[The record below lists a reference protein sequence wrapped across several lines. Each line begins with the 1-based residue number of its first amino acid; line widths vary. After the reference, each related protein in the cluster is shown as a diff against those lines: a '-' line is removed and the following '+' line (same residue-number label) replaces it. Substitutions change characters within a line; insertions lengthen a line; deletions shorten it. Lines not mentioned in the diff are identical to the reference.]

1 MKYCELTFT
10 ANRLITRDD
19 KARFAAGGGDQSA
32 LREAERS
39 ISNNGAMITQ
49 ASLERA
55 LLRTN
60 YTKKTLDALAGGDDT
75 IFVIIDDRDDV
86 WEVESKT
93 ERQPDGTPMRMISDN
108 LIMIPPYFYTKE
120 PHNSKFIDTEKLWFK
135 KNIIEVG

>member
-1 MKYCELTFT
+1 M
-10 ANRLITRDD
+10 
-19 KARFAAGGGDQSA
+19 
-32 LREAERS
+32 REAERS

-93 ERQPDGTPMRMISDN
+93 ERHPDGTPLRMISDN
-108 LIMIPPYFYTKE
+108 LIMIPPYFYIKE

-135 KNIIEVG
+135 KNIMEVG